1 MKSNVGSTTSANS
14 GSNIIGFNFGEK
26 EHEGRHSTLKTIVI
40 NKLKG
45 HFKTSMNDPQFLI
58 NGFQKMIWKQII
70 QFILIYYFSTLSSMA
85 PRRRPRRPLHKAW

>member
-1 MKSNVGSTTSANS
+1 MTSSIESTTHENN
-14 GSNIIGFNFGEK
+14 GSNIIGFNFGDK
-26 EHEGRHSTLKTIVI
+26 GHEGKYPTLKTIVI

-70 QFILIYYFSTLSSMA
+70 
-85 PRRRPRRPLHKAW
+85 